1 MSNVKYD
8 HDLMIAYVTLSTAT
22 AVIRRLQQ
30 EGYEVR
36 YVG

>member
-8 HDLMIAYVTLSTAT
+8 HDLMIAYVSMNTAT

-36 YVG
+36 YVS